1 VLPQRHDED
10 FQCVLGSEPHQH
22 AQKQGS
28 RNLLVC
34 NAIMFSVARHP
45 FWEEVFNKLLDRVP
59 ELGIDTGEWV
69 SPVDTTG
76 PVMLSEIYE
85 SQPMSYGDVAV
96 YPSTAFYPLKDNHD
110 KYKEIQPDDPKY
122 RLSWA
127 VHRWHHLW
135 LHGNKHHHHHEH
147 HDGGGGGG
155 DGGGAVSWG
164 ADPAAGGANG
174 EGRYHTKVWQ
184 TSPKSLGAD
193 TSGTRPPL
201 LFTTPRIL
209 PATLHDSAGEDVCVA
224 YGVSTVTTEGVR
236 LCAHAHARCTNS
248 RSPLSACRRCW
259 STLRSRRSRVQR
271 KARWSGARAGGMRC
285 GWMPTLWRGSVGRG
299 ARMSWAGCRSCGEGG
314 WSSAPPP
321 PAPPRL
327 R

>member
-1 VLPQRHDED
+1 MACVLPQRHDED

-110 KYKEIQPDDPKY
+110 EYKEIQPDDPKY

-147 HDGGGGGG
+147 HDGGGGGGGG

-236 LCAHAHARCTNS
+236 PRAYARAHCTS
-248 RSPLSACRRCW
+248 SCPPL
-259 STLRSRRSRVQR
+259 L
-271 KARWSGARAGGMRC
+271 RAGGAGQLCAVVSREC
-285 GWMPTLWRGSVGRG
+285 RGRRAGRG
-299 ARMSWAGCRSCGEGG
+299 RELAGCGAAGCLHCGAEASGG
-314 WSSAPPP
+314 GQG
-321 PAPPRL
+321 
-327 R
+327 